1 VRTVKRARAI
11 LLAGLVACLG
21 CDDLKEF
28 RGQYSGVIVEGNF
41 VRSCFASNT
50 TATLQFDPDRAIS
63 RDGWPTDESGRP
75 VSPNTLSTSDRT
87 FDATPLDPI
96 GPLPHDPLSQL
107 DFPGPD
113 RLRNY
118 ILIARP
124 KAGPLAGRDATIVI
138 SLLASES
145 VEVRIIARTVDG
157 SEQCADDGASDA
169 GTPDAGTPPDPS
181 APREYF
187 GLFRMKR

>member
-1 VRTVKRARAI
+1 MKRARAI

-28 RGQYSGVIVEGNF
+28 RGQYGGVIVEGNF
-41 VRSCFASNT
+41 VRSCFAPST
-50 TATLQFDPDRAIS
+50 MAKLQFDPDRATS
-63 RDGWPTDESGRP
+63 RDGWPTDENGRP
-75 VSPNTLSTSDRT
+75 VSPNTLTTSDHT
-87 FDATPLDPI
+87 FEATPLDPI

-107 DFPGPD
+107 EFPGPE

-145 VEVRIIARTVDG
+145 VEVRIIARTADG
-157 SEQCADDGASDA
+157 SSQCADGASDA
-169 GTPDAGTPPDPS
+169 ATAADPS

>member
-1 VRTVKRARAI
+1 MKRARTI
-11 LLAGLVACLG
+11 LLASLVACLG

-41 VRSCFASNT
+41 VRSCFAPST

-63 RDGWPTDESGRP
+63 RDGWPLDETGRP
-75 VSPNTLSTSDRT
+75 VSPNTLTTSDHT

-118 ILIARP
+118 ILLARP
-124 KAGPLAGRDATIVI
+124 TAGPLAGRDATIVI

-145 VEVRIIARTVDG
+145 VEVRIIARTADG
-157 SEQCADDGASDA
+157 SSQCAEGGSDA
-169 GTPDAGTPPDPS
+169 GIPSDPS